1 MLNSRLADLLNADAC
16 YIYNPMSINAALTLF
31 LEEYPSASSATF
43 ADHPVANFIRLEIPK
58 IIRAAI
64 GNNQRY
70 IVQGSPGQG
79 NWARVPWVAV
89 FDRFVTETAQ
99 DGYYLVYLVRE
110 DFSGVY
116 LSLNQG
122 VTTVKRQYGADAKEA
137 LSIRA
142 RDFLARIG
150 NTTGTI
156 DGPID
161 LRVGQKSRFGPLY
174 EQGAICSIFY
184 ERSGIPADE
193 VLLSDLKLFLDYYF
207 KLVSSET
214 SLIDHSNTEEDEANV
229 GWEDLRQL
237 RIHKRLE
244 RNRSLATKVK
254 RQLGFTCQAC
264 GMNFEEKYGPIGKD
278 YIEAHHLTPIAELH
292 GRRVALDPKKDFAV
306 LCSNCHRMI
315 HKSPFVSDVE
325 MFRHATL
332 DRTTS

>member
-1 MLNSRLADLLNADAC
+1 
-16 YIYNPMSINAALTLF
+16 MSINTALTLF
-31 LEEYPSASSATF
+31 LDEYPSASSASF
-43 ADHPVANFIRLEIPK
+43 AEHPVANFIRLEIPA
-58 IIRAAI
+58 IIRGAI
-64 GNNQRY
+64 GNNDRY
-70 IVQGSPGQG
+70 IIQGSAGQG
-79 NWARVPWVAV
+79 TWARVPWVAI

-122 VTTVKRQYGADAKEA
+122 VTTVKRQYGANAKEA

-150 NTTGTI
+150 NTTGII

-161 LRVGQKSRFGPLY
+161 LRVGQKSRYGPLY

-184 ERSGIPADE
+184 ERDSIPADE
-193 VLLSDLKLFLDYYF
+193 LLLSDLKLFLEYYF
-207 KLVSSET
+207 KLVVSDT
-214 SLIDHSNTEEDEANV
+214 SLVDHSNTEDDEADID
-229 GWEDLRQL
+229 WEDLRKL

-244 RNRSLATKVK
+244 RNRSLALKVK
-254 RQLGFTCQAC
+254 RHLGFTCQAC
-264 GMNFEEKYGPIGKD
+264 KMNFEEKYGSIGKG
-278 YIEAHHLTPIAELH
+278 YIEAHHLIPIADLH
-292 GRRVALDPKKDFAV
+292 GKRVALDPKKDFAV

-325 MFRHATL
+325 MFRVTTL
-332 DRTTS
+332 DKTAS